1 MDSDV
6 EQGNLEKGCV
16 SNTNGIVTI
25 VFVYLLFIFEY
36 FMTVYFGIWHQSFGL
51 DSTNYDL
58 KTVGSIFNTIFFS
71 FFWLMMMWSHVVTV
85 RTKAGYLPK
94 EKEQLQENLFPE

>member
-16 SNTNGIVTI
+16 NNTNGIVTI

-36 FMTVYFGIWHQSFGL
+36 FMTVYFGIWH
-51 DSTNYDL
+51 
-58 KTVGSIFNTIFFS
+58 
-71 FFWLMMMWSHVVTV
+71 
-85 RTKAGYLPK
+85 
-94 EKEQLQENLFPE
+94 